1 VSGIQTAKDRR
12 EVVETFVRAF
22 SEPDWMVRHMRRA
35 LFRAPIF
42 DPEHTRVA
50 VAAGRVVGAVTM
62 APRKIRFGPVTV
74 PAMTVG
80 PVGTD
85 DRHRKRG
92 YAAAAMDDASR
103 YMKENAVLVAYLQ
116 GIPDFYYRFGYYPY
130 MAQGVVKVKRKDAER
145 EGRRASMRAMKRSDL
160 PAVRR
165 LYARVTANRTCA
177 AARDKA
183 LWDWLIGPGSRTW
196 LFRRPMVVF
205 DQRGRLCGYFTC
217 GHHHEAQL
225 GEVIVRKDEAS
236 CRAALWALARDARK
250 REEKEIVL
258 PLPWDDPL
266 AVFIRHY
273 VGSESQMWSGS
284 TGGALL
290 KVVDFPALMH
300 RLAPLLDRRWR
311 DAHSSLRPARFT
323 LASEVGEVGLA
334 VSRRAVKVGAPA
346 DGPLARIPR
355 RWLSGVLTG
364 YHAVRDVAARRGASV
379 PAELRP
385 ILEILFPTG
394 WPYVYQG
401 DNY

>member
-1 VSGIQTAKDRR
+1 
-12 EVVETFVRAF
+12 
-22 SEPDWMVRHMRRA
+22 MRRA

-42 DPEHTRVA
+42 DPDHTRVA
-50 VAAGRVVGAVTM
+50 IAAGRVVAAVTM

-85 DRHRKRG
+85 DRYRKRG
-92 YAAAAMDDASR
+92 YSAAAMNDASR
-103 YMKENAVLVAYLQ
+103 YMKENGVLVAYLQ
-116 GIPDFYYRFGYYPY
+116 GIPDFYHRFGYYPY
-130 MAQGVVKVKRKDAER
+130 MAQGVVKVKRKDAEK
-145 EGRRASMRAMKRSDL
+145 EGRPARMWAMKRPDL

-165 LYARVTANRTCA
+165 LYDRVTADRTCA
-177 AARDKA
+177 AARDKT
-183 LWDWLIGPGSRTW
+183 LWDWLIGPGARTW
-196 LFRRPMVVF
+196 LFRGPTVIL
-205 DQRGRLCGYFTC
+205 DQRGRLCGYFTR

-225 GEVIVRKDEAS
+225 GDVMS
-236 CRAALWALARDARK
+236 CRAALCALARDARK

-273 VGSESQMWSGS
+273 VGAESQMWSGS
-284 TGGALL
+284 SGGALL

-311 DAHSSLRPARFT
+311 DAHSALRPTRFT
-323 LASEVGEVGLA
+323 LASELGEVGLV
-334 VSRRAVKVGAPA
+334 VSRRGVKVGAPA
-346 DGPLARIPR
+346 DGPRVRIPQ

-379 PAELRP
+379 PAELKP
-385 ILEILFPTG
+385 VLEILFPTG
-394 WPYVYQG
+394 WPHVYQG